1 MLVRLRKHVK
11 REKLQKAAQ
20 ANMSSEQIVAKRLST
35 VEEGD
40 LFGIRA
46 IQSGFYG
53 GVAQSAPSSP
63 MTSRAPSIYN
73 QPTSPAGPLS
83 GSSPYLPL
91 MHPQAAASPIT
102 STTSLPLLRSPLGLS
117 AIGKDGQPLH
127 NGSRSPSAM
136 LRSPPRP
143 GTSGSSRGFDQS
155 RPSVERHSSGR
166 SSGTIN
172 LDGLS
177 PARHQQDATALRPST
192 SDASNTSPPSTKNGT
207 SAGSRSSSFTSTYS
221 YEDSSEYQ
229 PHNPTTIKPLEALP
243 TIPILQPLSAGVN
256 NPGQPQGRSSP
267 PQHQGHSPIGGN
279 SVTTSELP
287 ADSKTAQRDTNFS
300 TPFRR
305 RSQPEQMI
313 PSNPEFGPLPAAA
326 MNGGPLQFDIPR
338 TQSPAPM
345 SRGSPPRRTDSPMLF
360 PPRGSS
366 SQINSRSMSP
376 DLGHQQP
383 PRQDQMQRLGIE
395 TTPPP
400 PNMKP
405 SLPAFLQDTLNRTE
419 VEVPQDISDGPRTAP
434 LTKTSSSRLL
444 PEMPKKNRL
453 TADILNDFYD
463 SYSYARNS
471 KDDVNLHQ
479 SNQHFEMQRI
489 PPPQSLPGSPRQGYR
504 QPPTDRRLV

>member
-1 MLVRLRKHVK
+1 
-11 REKLQKAAQ
+11 
-20 ANMSSEQIVAKRLST
+20 MSSERIAAKRLSSA
-35 VEEGD
+35 EEGD

-63 MTSRAPSIYN
+63 VTSRAPSIYN

-102 STTSLPLLRSPLGLS
+102 STTSLPLVRSPLGLDP
-117 AIGKDGQPLH
+117 IVKDGQPLH
-127 NGSRSPSAM
+127 NGSPSLTPSAM
-136 LRSPPRP
+136 LRSPQRP
-143 GTSGSSRGFDQS
+143 GTSGSNRGFDQT
-155 RPSVERHSSGR
+155 RPSVKRHGSDG

-177 PARHQQDATALRPST
+177 PARHRQNGTTLRPSA

-243 TIPILQPLSAGVN
+243 TIPILQPLSAEVN
-256 NPGQPQGRSSP
+256 NLGQTQSQSFP
-267 PQHQGHSPIGGN
+267 PQHQDLSLLGRN
-279 SVTTSELP
+279 VATTSELP
-287 ADSKTAQRDTNFS
+287 ADAKTTQRDTNFS
-300 TPFRR
+300 APFRR
-305 RSQPEQMI
+305 PSQPEQMV
-313 PSNPEFGPLPAAA
+313 PPNPEFGPLPAAA
-326 MNGGPLQFDIPR
+326 MNGGPLQFNAPR
-338 TQSPAPM
+338 AQSPAPINK
-345 SRGSPPRRTDSPMLF
+345 GPPSGRTDSPVLF
-360 PPRGSS
+360 PPRGTS
-366 SQINSRSMSP
+366 SQINNRSMSP
-376 DLGHQQP
+376 GPGHQQP
-383 PRQDQMQRLGIE
+383 PRQDQMQRLGVG
-395 TTPPP
+395 TPPS

-405 SLPAFLQDTLNRTE
+405 SLPAFLQDTLKRTE
-419 VEVPQDISDGPRTAP
+419 IEVPSDVSDGPRTAP

-463 SYSYARNS
+463 SYSYVRNS
-471 KDDVNLHQ
+471 KDDMNLHQ

-489 PPPQSLPGSPRQGYR
+489 PPPESVSGSSRQGYR
-504 QPPTDRRLV
+504 QPPTDRRLA